1 MIIGTRGSKLALKQ
15 VEIFIN
21 RFKLKNY
28 TIKIIK
34 TKGDITKKPLQ
45 KIGTGVFTKELDK
58 ALINKDIDLAV
69 HSLKDI
75 PVEGFPKDLEIAF
88 IAKRD
93 DPRDC
98 LIGKIK
104 HNAIIGTDSIRRQ
117 YELKNL
123 YHNIKYKPIRGN
135 IPTRIKKLKD
145 KKYDAIIT
153 AKCALDRLSLSNK
166 IKNKKIF
173 SIKEMVPAAGQ
184 GAIAIV
190 KRKKDKFPFIT
201 KDKLFDC
208 CMLER
213 EFIKDLGGCIK
224 PIGAY
229 CYYKNKEFTL
239 IGLMYKNEK
248 RILVNISGNKKEI
261 INKIK
266 KWKAKYT

>member
-1 MIIGTRGSKLALKQ
+1 MIIGTRGSKLAIKQ
-15 VEIFIN
+15 VEIFTK
-21 RFKLKNY
+21 RLKLKGY

-75 PVEGFPKDLEIAF
+75 PVEGFPKNLEIAF

-104 HNAIIGTDSIRRQ
+104 NNAIVGTDSIRRQ

-123 YHNIKYKPIRGN
+123 YHNIKFKPIRGN
-135 IPTRIKKLKD
+135 INTRIKKLKD
-145 KKYDAIIT
+145 KEYDVIIT
-153 AKCALDRLSLSNK
+153 AKCALDRLSLS

-184 GAIAIV
+184 GAIAVV
-190 KRKKDKFPFIT
+190 KRKKDNFNFLK
-201 KDKLFDC
+201 KDRLFDC

-213 EFIKDLGGCIK
+213 EFIKNLGGCKK
-224 PIGAY
+224 PVGAH
-229 CYYKNKEFTL
+229 CYYKNIEFNL
-239 IGLMYKNEK
+239 IGLIYKNKK
-248 RILVNISGNKKEI
+248 RILVNFSGNKKEI

-266 KWKAKYT
+266 KWKTKYT